1 MAIGTWSGTEN
12 PNRPQPSS
20 RSLLFCF
27 VLFCFS
33 VCFLSFLFFFSLYF
47 PVCDSPDEIRR
58 RMTKT
63 SDGGKWFG
71 TRWAVMCGP
80 IAGCFIA
87 FNIDAAGPTRRARF
101 GCQQNGCRVA
111 AGTTL
116 KASSPP
122 LPLPIWRPPK
132 RRCSVL
138 VIARSSQ
145 RPIDADDKKKLV
157 AFLAK
162 PHAAAFHPVW
172 RFFFDLLDSE
182 ASHWW
187 TMTSL

>member
-1 MAIGTWSGTEN
+1 M
-12 PNRPQPSS
+12 
-20 RSLLFCF
+20 
-27 VLFCFS
+27 
-33 VCFLSFLFFFSLYF
+33 
-47 PVCDSPDEIRR
+47 CDSPDEIRR

-172 RFFFDLLDSE
+172 RFFFRSSGLRGQSLVDYDVIIMEGPINDYDLFFIEIVTLENSRFHSILD
-182 ASHWW
+182 
-187 TMTSL
+187 L